1 MTKLRFL
8 VATDFSEVA
17 NNALVYALELATFL
31 RAEVSILHVYHLP
44 LAVLQEERLYRA
56 ESYDTYEQMLQE
68 DMQGLRAIVD
78 RYPGV
83 RVQSLL
89 RRGLAV
95 DIIKE
100 VLMEASFDLLVVGTR
115 QAGGIVQWLGSVTSL
130 LIREVKDV
138 PVLAVPPDARF
149 HGIYHIAF
157 ATDYKDIDINKA
169 GMRLIKYI
177 AERFD
182 AAIHIVH
189 VKPVKQQGEA
199 NLRSTKALLEL
210 DSYFSK
216 YRHDYYLEESDDPSD
231 AIERYVEN
239 HNIDWL
245 VMMPHEKGLFKR
257 LLSQSQTR
265 RMLFKTRVPLLS
277 IHA

>member
-56 ESYDTYEQMLQE
+56 ESYETYEQMLQE

-189 VKPVKQQGEA
+189 VKPVKQGEA